1 MKLTRARVINYKS
14 IDDSSWVRVDDVTA
28 LVGKKESG
36 KTAFLQAIRKINSIS
51 GEEDTFSIRDYPRK
65 GYIKYKKIHD
75 QNPCETAQ
83 AEFELNAEEISE
95 IEANFGD
102 GILASNK
109 IIVTKNYKNERNW
122 KINLVESVS
131 QPSNVTTFTQPST
144 PAPTSFQSAVQTVE
158 NVSNVSERIS
168 EQFLEKWLPKFV
180 YFDNYSLMRGKISI
194 NELRQ
199 RTENGGPFDDADRTF
214 LALLTLSGVSLE
226 DLEKDLGYEDIK
238 VELESASI
246 TITDEIFEYW
256 QQNRQLKVEFDVSL
270 ADPRDAAPLNQ
281 GKILHV
287 RIENARHRVTV
298 SFDERSKGFVWFFS
312 FLSYFSHLEETESG
326 DLIILLDEP
335 GTALHAMAQ
344 KDFLRF
350 MDERLSP
357 RCQVIYTTHSPF
369 MIDLEKLQRIR
380 LVQDMDGVGTVISDD
395 PVHNDRETVFP
406 LQMALGYQMAQTL
419 FLSPHC
425 LMVNSPSDLI
435 YLQVLGDMVA
445 AESGIRIDPRW
456 VIIPVGSTDN
466 LSTFVTLLG
475 DNYVSVAVM
484 MDLTPTNKEKMEAIN
499 RKNELEGEN
508 PVKWVQVTRIRDADI
523 EDLFEPKIYLQLV
536 NLSYANQL
544 DQTLTMRS
552 ITESNPRIVERLKV
566 YFAKT
571 GIAGGVFDRYVPAAY
586 LLENFED
593 FKTHISEDSVEKAK
607 ALVERINSL
616 ITKSDSIDIL
626 NSSKGGGSRTS
637 RSASKNRTGS
647 KKSGIKA
654 TGTVD
659 LGSIQSSA
667 AVGSLPLQTQF

>member
-1 MKLTRARVINYKS
+1 MKLTQARVINYRS

-28 LVGKKESG
+28 LVGKNESG

-51 GEEDTFSIRDYPRK
+51 GEEDAFIIRDYPRK
-65 GYIKYKKIHD
+65 GYIKYKKTHD
-75 QNPCETAQ
+75 QNPCEVAQ
-83 AEFELNAEEISE
+83 AEFKLNAEEISQ

-102 GILASNK
+102 GILASDK
-109 IIVTKNYKNERNW
+109 VIVTKNYKNERNW
-122 KINLVESVS
+122 KINLAESVS

-158 NVSNVSERIS
+158 DVSNVSERIS

-199 RTENGGPFDDADRTF
+199 RSENGGPFDDADRTF
-214 LALLTLSGVSLE
+214 LSLLTLSGVSLK

-256 QQNRQLKVEFDVSL
+256 QQNRQLKVQFDVSQ

-326 DLIILLDEP
+326 DLVILLDEP

-350 MDERLSP
+350 MDERLAP
-357 RCQVIYTTHSPF
+357 RCQVLYTTHSPF
-369 MIDLEKLQRIR
+369 MIDLEKLHRIR

-395 PVHNDRETVFP
+395 PVHNDKETVFP

-475 DNYVSVAVM
+475 ENYVSVAVM
-484 MDLTPTNKEKMEAIN
+484 MDLTPTNKEKIEAIN

-508 PVKWVQVTRIRDADI
+508 PVKWVQVTRVRDADI
-523 EDLFEPKIYLQLV
+523 EDLFDPKIYLQLV
-536 NLSYANQL
+536 NLSYAKQL
-544 DQTLTMRS
+544 DQTLTMKS
-552 ITESNPRIVERLKV
+552 ITESNPRIVERLKA

-586 LLENFED
+586 LLENFDD
-593 FKTHISEDSVEKAK
+593 FKTHISEESIEKAK
-607 ALVERINSL
+607 TLVERINSL
-616 ITKSDSIDIL
+616 ITEADSIDIL
-626 NSSKGGGSRTS
+626 NSSKSGGLPITHK
-637 RSASKNRTGS
+637 ASN
-647 KKSGIKA
+647 KSDINA
-654 TGTVD
+654 TVPIG
-659 LGSIQSSA
+659 LKSINSSA
-667 AVGSLPLQTQF
+667 AVGSPPLQTQF

>member
-1 MKLTRARVINYKS
+1 MKLTQARVINYRS

-28 LVGKKESG
+28 LVGKNESG

-51 GEEDTFSIRDYPRK
+51 GEEDAFIIRDYPRK

-75 QNPCETAQ
+75 QNPCEVAQ
-83 AEFELNAEEISE
+83 AEFELNAEEISQ

-102 GILASNK
+102 GILASDK
-109 IIVTKNYKNERNW
+109 VIVTKNYKNERNW
-122 KINLVESVS
+122 KINLAESVS

-158 NVSNVSERIS
+158 DVSNVSERIS

-199 RTENGGPFDDADRTF
+199 RSENGGPFDDADRTF
-214 LALLTLSGVSLE
+214 LSLLTLSGVSLK

-256 QQNRQLKVEFDVSL
+256 QQNRQLKVQFDVSQ

-326 DLIILLDEP
+326 DLVILLDEP

-357 RCQVIYTTHSPF
+357 RCQVLYTTHSPF
-369 MIDLEKLQRIR
+369 MIDLEKLHRIR

-395 PVHNDRETVFP
+395 PVHNDKETVFP

-475 DNYVSVAVM
+475 ENYVSVAVM
-484 MDLTPTNKEKMEAIN
+484 MDLTPTNKEKIEAIN

-508 PVKWVQVTRIRDADI
+508 PVKWVQVTRVRDADI
-523 EDLFEPKIYLQLV
+523 EDLFDPKIYLQLV
-536 NLSYANQL
+536 NLSYAKQL
-544 DQTLTMRS
+544 DQTLTMKS
-552 ITESNPRIVERLKV
+552 ITESNPRIVERLKA

-586 LLENFED
+586 LLENFDD
-593 FKTHISEDSVEKAK
+593 FKTHISEESIEKAK
-607 ALVERINSL
+607 TLVERINSL
-616 ITKSDSIDIL
+616 ITEADSIDIL
-626 NSSKGGGSRTS
+626 NSSKSGGLPITHK
-637 RSASKNRTGS
+637 ASN
-647 KKSGIKA
+647 KSDINA
-654 TGTVD
+654 TVPIG
-659 LGSIQSSA
+659 LKSINSSA
-667 AVGSLPLQTQF
+667 AVGSPPLQTQF

>member
-1 MKLTRARVINYKS
+1 MKLTQARVINYRS

-28 LVGKKESG
+28 LVGKNESG

-51 GEEDTFSIRDYPRK
+51 GEEDGFIIRDYPRK

-75 QNPCETAQ
+75 QNPCEVAQ
-83 AEFELNAEEISE
+83 AEFKLNPEEISQ

-102 GILASNK
+102 GILASDK
-109 IIVTKNYKNERNW
+109 VIVSKNYKNERNW
-122 KINLVESVS
+122 KINLAESVS

-158 NVSNVSERIS
+158 DVSNVSERIS

-199 RTENGGPFDDADRTF
+199 RSDNGGPFDDADRTF
-214 LALLTLSGVSLE
+214 LSLLTLSGVSLK

-256 QQNRQLKVEFDVSL
+256 QQNRQLKVQFDVSQ
-270 ADPRDAAPLNQ
+270 ADPRDPAPLNQ

-326 DLIILLDEP
+326 DLVILLDEP

-357 RCQVIYTTHSPF
+357 RCQVLYTTHSPF
-369 MIDLEKLQRIR
+369 MIDLEKLHRIR

-395 PVHNDRETVFP
+395 PVHNDKETVFP

-475 DNYVSVAVM
+475 ENYVSVAVM
-484 MDLTPTNKEKMEAIN
+484 MDLTPTNKEKIEAIN
-499 RKNELEGEN
+499 RKNELDGEN
-508 PVKWVQVTRIRDADI
+508 PVKWVQVTRVRDADI
-523 EDLFEPKIYLQLV
+523 EDLFDPKIYLQLV
-536 NLSYANQL
+536 NLSYAKQL
-544 DQTLTMRS
+544 DQTLTMKS
-552 ITESNPRIVERLKV
+552 ITESNPRIVERLKA

-593 FKTHISEDSVEKAK
+593 FKIHISEESIEKAK
-607 ALVERINSL
+607 TLVERINSL
-616 ITKSDSIDIL
+616 ITEADSIDIL
-626 NSSKGGGSRTS
+626 NSSKSGGLPTTHK
-637 RSASKNRTGS
+637 ASNKSDINSTGPIGL
-647 KKSGIKA
+647 KP
-654 TGTVD
+654 
-659 LGSIQSSA
+659 IQSSA
-667 AVGSLPLQTQF
+667 AAGSLPLQTQF

>member
-1 MKLTRARVINYKS
+1 MKLTQARVINYRS

-28 LVGKKESG
+28 LVGKNESG

-75 QNPCETAQ
+75 QNPCEVAQ
-83 AEFELNAEEISE
+83 AEFELNVQEISE
-95 IEANFGD
+95 IEENFGN

-109 IIVTKNYKNERNW
+109 VIVSKNYKNERNW
-122 KINLVESVS
+122 KISLAESVS
-131 QPSNVTTFTQPST
+131 QPSDVTTFTQPST
-144 PAPTSFQSAVQTVE
+144 SAPTSFQSAVQTVDD
-158 NVSNVSERIS
+158 VSNVSERIS

-199 RTENGGPFDDADRTF
+199 RSENGGPFDDADRTF
-214 LALLTLSGVSLE
+214 LSLLTLSGVSLE

-256 QQNRQLKVEFDVSL
+256 QQNRQLKVEFDVSQ

-357 RCQVIYTTHSPF
+357 RCQVLYTTHSPF
-369 MIDLEKLQRIR
+369 MIDLEKLHRIR
-380 LVQDMDGVGTVISDD
+380 LVQDMDGVGTVITDD

-445 AESGIRIDPRW
+445 SEAGPRIDPRW

-484 MDLTPTNKEKMEAIN
+484 MDLTPTNKEKIEAIN
-499 RKNELEGEN
+499 RKNELAGEN
-508 PVKWVQVTRIRDADI
+508 PVKWVQVTRVRDADI
-523 EDLFEPKIYLQLV
+523 EDLFDPKVYLQLV

-544 DQTLTMRS
+544 DETLTMRS

-593 FKTHISEDSVEKAK
+593 FKAHISEDSIEKAK
-607 ALVERINSL
+607 TLVERINSL
-616 ITKSDSIDIL
+616 ITEVHSIDTV
-626 NSSKGGGSRTS
+626 NSSKGRGLGGSRM
-637 RSASKNRTGS
+637 GS
-647 KKSGIKA
+647 NKSNINA
-654 TGTVD
+654 TGTIG
-659 LGSIQSSA
+659 LESIQSSA

>member
-1 MKLTRARVINYKS
+1 MRLTQTRVINYRS

-28 LVGKKESG
+28 LVGKNESG
-36 KTAFLQAIRKINSIS
+36 KTAFLHAIRKINSIS
-51 GEEDTFSIRDYPRK
+51 GEEDTFTIRDYPRK

-75 QNPCETAQ
+75 QNPCEVAQ

-95 IEANFGD
+95 IEANF
-102 GILASNK
+102 
-109 IIVTKNYKNERNW
+109 IVTKNYKNERNW
-122 KINLVESVS
+122 KISLAESIS

-144 PAPTSFQSAVQTVE
+144 PAPTSFQSAVQTVG
-158 NVSNVSERIS
+158 NVGHVSERIS

-180 YFDNYSLMRGKISI
+180 YFDNYSVMRGKISI

-199 RTENGGPFDDADRTF
+199 RTENGGPVDDADRTF
-214 LALLTLSGVSLE
+214 LSLLTLSGVSLE

-256 QQNRQLKVEFDVSL
+256 QQNRQLKVEFDVSQ

-357 RCQVIYTTHSPF
+357 RCQVLYTTHSPF
-369 MIDLEKLQRIR
+369 MIDLEKLHRIR
-380 LVQDMDGVGTVISDD
+380 LVQDMDGVGTVITDD

-445 AESGIRIDPRW
+445 AESGIRIDRRW
-456 VIIPVGSTDN
+456 VIIPVGGTDN

-484 MDLTPTNKEKMEAIN
+484 MDLTPTNKEKIEAIN

-508 PVKWVQVTRIRDADI
+508 PVKWVQVTRVRDADI

-544 DQTLTMRS
+544 EQTLTMRS
-552 ITESNPRIVERLKV
+552 ITESNPRIVERLKA

-593 FKTHISEDSVEKAK
+593 FKAHISEDTLEKAK
-607 ALVERINSL
+607 TLVERINSL

-626 NSSKGGGSRTS
+626 NSSKGSGSRAS
-637 RSASKNRTGS
+637 RAAS
-647 KKSGIKA
+647 KKSNIKA

-659 LGSIQSSA
+659 LKSISSSA
-667 AVGSLPLQTQF
+667 ALGSLPLQTQF

>member
-1 MKLTRARVINYKS
+1 MKLTQARVINYRS

-28 LVGKKESG
+28 LVGKNESG

-75 QNPCETAQ
+75 QNPCEVAQ

-109 IIVTKNYKNERNW
+109 VIVTKNYKNERNW
-122 KINLVESVS
+122 KISLAESVS
-131 QPSNVTTFTQPST
+131 QPPNVTTFTQPST
-144 PAPTSFQSAVQTVE
+144 PAPTSFQSAVQTVDE
-158 NVSNVSERIS
+158 VSNVSERIS

-199 RTENGGPFDDADRTF
+199 RSENGGPFDDADRTF
-214 LALLTLSGVSLE
+214 LSLLTLSGVSLE

-256 QQNRQLKVEFDVSL
+256 QQNRQLKVEFDVSQ

-357 RCQVIYTTHSPF
+357 RCQVLYTTHSPF
-369 MIDLEKLQRIR
+369 MIDLEKLHRIR
-380 LVQDMDGVGTVISDD
+380 LVQDMDGVGTVITDD

-445 AESGIRIDPRW
+445 AEAGSRIDPRW

-466 LSTFVTLLG
+466 LSTFITLLG

-484 MDLTPTNKEKMEAIN
+484 MDLTPTNKEKIEAIN

-508 PVKWVQVTRIRDADI
+508 PVKWVQVTRVRDADI
-523 EDLFEPKIYLQLV
+523 EDLFDPKVYLQLV

-586 LLENFED
+586 LLENFDD
-593 FKTHISEDSVEKAK
+593 FKVHISEDTIEKAK
-607 ALVERINSL
+607 TLVERINSL
-616 ITKSDSIDIL
+616 ITEVDSIGTL
-626 NSSKGGGSRTS
+626 NSSKGRALGGSRT
-637 RSASKNRTGS
+637 ASN
-647 KKSGIKA
+647 KSNINA
-654 TGTVD
+654 TGTVGID
-659 LGSIQSSA
+659 SIQSSA
-667 AVGSLPLQTQF
+667 AVGSLPLPTQF

>member
-1 MKLTRARVINYKS
+1 MKLTQARVINYRS

-28 LVGKKESG
+28 LVGKNESG

-51 GEEDTFSIRDYPRK
+51 GEEDGFIIRDYPRK

-75 QNPCETAQ
+75 QNQCEVAQ
-83 AEFELNAEEISE
+83 AEFKLNPEEISQ

-102 GILASNK
+102 GILASDK
-109 IIVTKNYKNERNW
+109 VIVSKNYKNERNW
-122 KINLVESVS
+122 KINLAESVS

-158 NVSNVSERIS
+158 DVSNVSERIS

-199 RTENGGPFDDADRTF
+199 RSDNGGPFDDADRTF
-214 LALLTLSGVSLE
+214 LSLLTLSGVSLK

-256 QQNRQLKVEFDVSL
+256 QQNRQLKVQFDVSQ
-270 ADPRDAAPLNQ
+270 ADPGEAAPLNQ

-326 DLIILLDEP
+326 DLVILLDEP

-357 RCQVIYTTHSPF
+357 RCQVLYTTHSPF
-369 MIDLEKLQRIR
+369 MIDLEKLHRIR

-395 PVHNDRETVFP
+395 PVHNDKETVFP

-475 DNYVSVAVM
+475 ENYVSVAVM
-484 MDLTPTNKEKMEAIN
+484 MDLTPTNKEKIEAIN
-499 RKNELEGEN
+499 RKNELDGEN
-508 PVKWVQVTRIRDADI
+508 PVKWVQVT
-523 EDLFEPKIYLQLV
+523 
-536 NLSYANQL
+536 
-544 DQTLTMRS
+544 
-552 ITESNPRIVERLKV
+552 
-566 YFAKT
+566 
-571 GIAGGVFDRYVPAAY
+571 
-586 LLENFED
+586 
-593 FKTHISEDSVEKAK
+593 
-607 ALVERINSL
+607 
-616 ITKSDSIDIL
+616 
-626 NSSKGGGSRTS
+626 
-637 RSASKNRTGS
+637 
-647 KKSGIKA
+647 
-654 TGTVD
+654 
-659 LGSIQSSA
+659 
-667 AVGSLPLQTQF
+667 

>member
-1 MKLTRARVINYKS
+1 MKLTQARVINYRS

-28 LVGKKESG
+28 LVGKNESG

-51 GEEDTFSIRDYPRK
+51 GEEDTFTIRDYPRK

-75 QNPCETAQ
+75 QNPCEVAQ

-109 IIVTKNYKNERNW
+109 VIVTKNYKNERNW
-122 KINLVESVS
+122 KISLAESVS
-131 QPSNVTTFTQPST
+131 QPPNVTTFTQPST

-199 RTENGGPFDDADRTF
+199 RSENGGPFDDADRTF
-214 LALLTLSGVSLE
+214 LSLLTLSGVSLE

-256 QQNRQLKVEFDVSL
+256 QQNRQLKVEFDVSQ

-357 RCQVIYTTHSPF
+357 RCQVLYTTHSPF
-369 MIDLEKLQRIR
+369 MIDLEKLHRIR
-380 LVQDMDGVGTVISDD
+380 LVQDMDGVGTVITDD

-445 AESGIRIDPRW
+445 AEAGSRIDPRW

-466 LSTFVTLLG
+466 LSTFITLLG

-484 MDLTPTNKEKMEAIN
+484 MDLTPTNKEKIEAIN

-508 PVKWVQVTRIRDADI
+508 PVKWVQVTRVRDADI
-523 EDLFEPKIYLQLV
+523 EDLFDPKVYLQLV

-593 FKTHISEDSVEKAK
+593 FKVHISEESIEKAK
-607 ALVERINSL
+607 TLVERINSL
-616 ITKSDSIDIL
+616 ITEVDSIDTL
-626 NSSKGGGSRTS
+626 NSSKGRALGGSRT
-637 RSASKNRTGS
+637 ASN
-647 KKSGIKA
+647 KSNINA
-654 TGTVD
+654 TGTVGID
-659 LGSIQSSA
+659 SIQSSA
-667 AVGSLPLQTQF
+667 AVGSLPLPTQF

>member
-1 MKLTRARVINYKS
+1 MKLTQARVINYRS
-14 IDDSSWVRVDDVTA
+14 IDDSSWVRLDDVTA
-28 LVGKKESG
+28 LVGKNESG

-51 GEEDTFSIRDYPRK
+51 GEEDAFIIRDYPRK

-75 QNPCETAQ
+75 QNPCEVAQ
-83 AEFELNAEEISE
+83 AEFQLNPEEISQ

-102 GILASNK
+102 GILASDK
-109 IIVTKNYKNERNW
+109 VIVSKNYKNERNW
-122 KINLVESVS
+122 KINLAESVS

-158 NVSNVSERIS
+158 DVSNVSERIS

-199 RTENGGPFDDADRTF
+199 RSDNGGPFDDADRTF
-214 LALLTLSGVSLE
+214 LSLLTLSGVSLK

-256 QQNRQLKVEFDVSL
+256 QQNRQLKVQFDVSQ
-270 ADPRDAAPLNQ
+270 ADPGDAAPLNQ

-326 DLIILLDEP
+326 DLVILLDEP

-357 RCQVIYTTHSPF
+357 RCQVLYTTHSPF
-369 MIDLEKLQRIR
+369 MIDLEKLHRIR

-395 PVHNDRETVFP
+395 PVHNDKETVFP

-475 DNYVSVAVM
+475 ENYVSVAVM
-484 MDLTPTNKEKMEAIN
+484 MDLTPTNKEKIEAIN
-499 RKNELEGEN
+499 RKNELDGEN
-508 PVKWVQVTRIRDADI
+508 PVKWVQVTRVRDADI
-523 EDLFEPKIYLQLV
+523 EDLFDPKIYLQLV
-536 NLSYANQL
+536 NLSYAKQL
-544 DQTLTMRS
+544 DQTLTMKS
-552 ITESNPRIVERLKV
+552 ITESNPRIVERLKA

-593 FKTHISEDSVEKAK
+593 FKIHISEESIEKAK
-607 ALVERINSL
+607 TLVERINSL
-616 ITKSDSIDIL
+616 ITEEDSIDIL
-626 NSSKGGGSRTS
+626 NSSKSGGLPKTHK
-637 RSASKNRTGS
+637 ASNKLDINVTGPVGL
-647 KKSGIKA
+647 KP
-654 TGTVD
+654 
-659 LGSIQSSA
+659 IQSSA
-667 AVGSLPLQTQF
+667 AAGSLPLQTQF